1 MLSVILKSSHFSPTD
16 SACLLNSGTYSSG
29 SVGDLHT
36 QCGGGQPAA
45 CTLSDARERLHVEHA
60 AMGSRLPG

>member
-29 SVGDLHT
+29 SVGDLHK
-36 QCGGGQPAA
+36 QQRDGQPAA
-45 CTLSDARERLHVEHA
+45 FSI
-60 AMGSRLPG
+60 